1 MINIV
6 FSILPVICFIAG
18 FCFGFKI
25 KTTDKLPEIK
35 TPVQILEEHQ
45 EKVKIK
51 EEATKLGAYLDN
63 IDNYP
68 YNQKE
73 IKE

>member
-1 MINIV
+1 MVNFI
-6 FSILPVICFIAG
+6 FQILPIITFMIG
-18 FCFGFKI
+18 FSFGFTI
-25 KTTDKLPEIK
+25 KRDDKLPEINPK
-35 TPVQILEEHQ
+35 KIIEEHKK
-45 EKVKIK
+45 EVKAEHDK
-51 EEATKLGAYLDN
+51 AVLEQYLDN